1 MKKAVYMAM
10 CSLLCV
16 FWTGCTQKDNQDKQA
31 ASADKPQEEYLFP
44 FEEVE
49 QFTLDKGGELLEFEL
64 NQANWEL
71 EDGGATLIE
80 QEQVNDKITTLLK
93 TAGVPAE
100 TFNSEKGTELFKVI
114 TAKDTVSFYK
124 EHDDYYGITGQ
135 GTYKL
140 SNFDVVSDFS
150 PIYFNGGALLAED
163 TEALRRVNFSTATKE
178 YFITKDKGTLSD
190 VETTPFIS
198 GWYLH
203 DYFKTPRSVEYYTM
217 EQILK
222 SAVLLPSH
230 KINSVPSGSDMLSPI
245 SVVFEYDDGDDQQF
259 SIVAYNEAVQS
270 YFVEYQNS
278 LYEVPKNVVSV
289 FVKEGLQLVDRFL
302 YILPLDAV
310 TAVDIQR
317 TKGEDY
323 HLLIEHDV
331 TQSGLTS
338 TFFLNDRQV
347 DEEAFRKMYQYIA
360 VLAPVSEIAPS
371 EDDLKAAVLSLKMTY
386 TFLSEG
392 ESQTRTLL
400 FYDTGE
406 KNTYLCELGSKE
418 YFSVSKQQ
426 LDDMLN
432 EIQKLSDN

>member
-1 MKKAVYMAM
+1 M
-10 CSLLCV
+10 
-16 FWTGCTQKDNQDKQA
+16 
-31 ASADKPQEEYLFP
+31 
-44 FEEVE
+44 
-49 QFTLDKGGELLEFEL
+49 
-64 NQANWEL
+64 
-71 EDGGATLIE
+71 
-80 QEQVNDKITTLLK
+80 
-93 TAGVPAE
+93 
-100 TFNSEKGTELFKVI
+100 
-114 TAKDTVSFYK
+114 SFYK

-217 EQILK
+217 ERILK

-310 TAVDIQR
+310 TAIDIQR

-347 DEEAFRKMYQYIA
+347 DEEAFRKLYQYIA